1 MRHVCA
7 WCSADIGE
15 VESSVHPPDAITH
28 GICHSCAQSISAQRG
43 KPLRTFLNT
52 LDFPVLLVDSDV
64 VVLGA
69 NQAAQDLLGKELPE
83 IEAHKGGDV
92 IECFYANLPA
102 GCGEN
107 THCRSCV
114 IRNTVGE
121 TFKTGKSFL
130 REKAFPDI
138 QLGQQVKT
146 LSLEISTEKVGEAV
160 LLRIDD
166 ISAA

>member
-7 WCSADIGE
+7 WCHKELEE
-15 VESSVHPPDAITH
+15 VESSVHPASAITH
-28 GICHSCAQSISAQRG
+28 GICHACAAHISAQRG
-43 KPLRTFLNT
+43 KPLRTFLDT

-83 IEAHKGGDV
+83 LETHRGGEV

-102 GCGEN
+102 GCGQS
-107 THCRSCV
+107 THCRSCA
-114 IRNTVGE
+114 IRNTIGE
-121 TFKTGKSFL
+121 TFKTGKSFV

-138 QLGQQVKT
+138 QLGQKVKT
-146 LSLEISTEKVGEAV
+146 VSLEISTEKVANTV